1 VDLFL
6 AGCQGLGLALAAG
19 GFGGASGRDGAIG
32 ALLLL
37 SAMIGGGALFG
48 WSLDQEDYSAWPGF
62 IAGAAFAAFAFVVV
76 RAIAEGAVSRTD
88 GEGFTGAI
96 IALAALVLA
105 GLSLVVSPIALVA
118 LALLLWVSAG
128 RRRKA
133 AEKYEGLRT
142 LR

>member
-6 AGCQGLGLALAAG
+6 AGCQGLGLALGAG
-19 GFGGASGRDGAIG
+19 AFGGASGRQGIIG
-32 ALLLL
+32 ALLLI

-48 WSLDQEDYSAWPGF
+48 WSLDQEDHPAWPGF
-62 IAGAAFAAFAFVVV
+62 IAGAALAAFAFVVV
-76 RAIAEGAVSRTD
+76 RAIAQGAGARMD
-88 GEGFTGAI
+88 GEGFTGAM

-105 GLSLVVSPIALVA
+105 GLSLVISPIALVA
-118 LALLLWVSAG
+118 LGLLLWVSAG